1 VTNSY
6 AAGGSYTVVL
16 TVNGAGGVSSAT
28 NYIVVT
34 NAPPVAGFSGTPTNG
49 FAPLQVAFTDGSS
62 GSITNWAW
70 NFGDGNSVTNSSAI
84 SVTNSYAVAGSYTVI
99 LTVSGSG
106 GVSAA
111 TNTAYIVVKPKPV
124 ISKTVLSNGSLVLS
138 GTNGPAGV
146 QYRILATTNV
156 ATALTNWVPV
166 WTNVFGTDGSYSYT
180 NTTPTNSAKFF
191 ILKSP

>member
-1 VTNSY
+1 
-6 AAGGSYTVVL
+6 
-16 TVNGAGGVSSAT
+16 
-28 NYIVVT
+28 
-34 NAPPVAGFSGTPTNG
+34 
-49 FAPLQVAFTDGSS
+49 
-62 GSITNWAW
+62 
-70 NFGDGNSVTNSSAI
+70 
-84 SVTNSYAVAGSYTVI
+84 
-99 LTVSGSG
+99 
-106 GVSAA
+106 
-111 TNTAYIVVKPKPV
+111 V